1 MSRKGGLGK
10 FLTGALFGAGIG
22 LLVSKKTGE
31 ENRADLKVKLDEL
44 KNKVSEI
51 DAADVKKA
59 FDKKVKEVSKELE
72 SLDREKAY
80 DIAEK
85 QAKVVKT
92 KLEELAALAKEK
104 GTPVLKDASKAV
116 REQAIL
122 FTKDI
127 LTKLEDK
134 K

>member
-72 SLDREKAY
+72 SLDKEKAY

-127 LTKLEDK
+127 LTKVEDK